1 MKNIFYISTIITIVY
16 FLLKFIEIKYILND
30 EKSFKELLRE
40 TIMVY
45 LSILTGMFIYNQFN
59 DNNNKNDKNINVF
72 LDKAPY

>member
-16 FLLKFIEIKYILND
+16 FLLKFIEIKYILNED
-30 EKSFKELLRE
+30 KSLKELLRE

-59 DNNNKNDKNINVF
+59 DNNADKNIDVF
-72 LDKAPY
+72 LDKAPF

>member
-16 FLLKFIEIKYILND
+16 FLLKFIEIKYILNED
-30 EKSFKELLRE
+30 KSLKELLRE

-59 DNNNKNDKNINVF
+59 DNNTDKNIDVF
-72 LDKAPY
+72 LDKAPF